1 MAKKGQKFAKYDNT
15 FIQEIVNELKK
26 GIPATRL
33 SKENNIPL
41 HTVKT
46 WKRKFVNH
54 PELYPNA
61 GVGSGRPK
69 EKDLT
74 KEDYKERF
82 EIIKK
87 YRAFLKEQRERKWLL
102 LIYIGINISYI
113 TCVPY

>member
-54 PELYPNA
+54 PEFPGLGRKPT
-61 GVGSGRPK
+61 GRPK
-69 EKDLT
+69 EKNLT
-74 KEDYKERF
+74 LEDYKERY
-82 EIIKK
+82 EVLKK
-87 YRAFLKEQRERKWLL
+87 YRAFLKEQRERK
-102 LIYIGINISYI
+102 
-113 TCVPY
+113 

>member
-82 EIIKK
+82 EI
-87 YRAFLKEQRERKWLL
+87 LKNTGPSSRNNARESDF
-102 LIYIGINISYI
+102 Y
-113 TCVPY
+113 